1 LRVASSGCALG
12 LAVGVPVLD
21 ALGLGAAVCFEPP
34 EQAAN
39 ATPAMTSPIPHIRR
53 AGRCATGPGCRNG
66 GVATIPAVPTLRAVL
81 FDLGG
86 VVFDSPL
93 DGFTRYESEV
103 GLPVDFI
110 RTLNSTNS
118 DANAWARLERGELT
132 RDEFIAAFEAEALA
146 AGQRLEGLRVLEALK
161 GDVRPVMVEA
171 VRRLKAAAFMTAAVT
186 NNIAPM
192 DSVERDVSGVMALF
206 DVVIESS
213 VVGVRKPEEAFYRI
227 ALDKLGVTADEC
239 VYLDDLG
246 VNLKPARA
254 MGMTTIKVLDAD
266 SAVAELEDHVGIPLS

>member
-1 LRVASSGCALG
+1 
-12 LAVGVPVLD
+12 
-21 ALGLGAAVCFEPP
+21 
-34 EQAAN
+34 
-39 ATPAMTSPIPHIRR
+39 M
-53 AGRCATGPGCRNG
+53 
-66 GVATIPAVPTLRAVL
+66 LRAVL

-266 SAVAELEDHVGIPLS
+266 AAIAELETHVGIRLR